1 MIRAAEANLAAGVMC
16 HSRREESGC
25 ATILNS
31 AQIRRVTVKAYSLAL
46 AVLLSSLALGQTAPA
61 PQKSQAAPAPKK
73 SPAASQPATVPSAP
87 PTASAQAP
95 EPNPSAV
102 PADAAVITIDGL
114 CQAKNPTTGECKT
127 VVTRAQF
134 DKLLGAVSGERSGPP
149 QQIPAEAKRQLGMRY
164 AQMLTFATE
173 AEKRGL
179 DKNAEAQEL
188 FHLMRLQ
195 VLAQIMGNALQ
206 QQSQPSADEVQKY
219 YNDNAPRYTEL
230 TIQRVLVPIRPVG
243 EGKTNEADMKKLADD
258 LRQRAAGGAEF
269 KTLQAEA
276 FEKAGLPNPPE
287 TKQVLQAQAIPPT
300 HQAVRQLKPGE
311 VSQVIQDPTGLYI
324 YKLESQRQIPLEQV
338 KPEIER
344 TLGRQKAQQ
353 QVETLMNSTKPVLN
367 PQYFGEAPQGPPGM
381 GLRGLPGPPSN
392 SAPAANNKNAPGTS
406 EKTPQ
411 QPK

>member
-1 MIRAAEANLAAGVMC
+1 ML
-16 HSRREESGC
+16 
-25 ATILNS
+25 
-31 AQIRRVTVKAYSLAL
+31 
-46 AVLLSSLALGQTAPA
+46 
-61 PQKSQAAPAPKK
+61 
-73 SPAASQPATVPSAP
+73 
-87 PTASAQAP
+87 
-95 EPNPSAV
+95 

-114 CQAKNPTTGECKT
+114 CQAKNATTGECKT

-149 QQIPAEAKRQLGMRY
+149 QQIPPEAKRQFGTRY

-179 DKNAEAQEL
+179 DKSPEAQEL

-206 QQSQPSADEVQKY
+206 KESQPSADEVQKY
-219 YNDNAPRYTEL
+219 YNDNAQRYTEL
-230 TIQRVLVPIRPVG
+230 TIQRVLVPIRPAG
-243 EGKTNEADMKKLADD
+243 EGKTNEAEMKKLADD

-276 FEKAGLPNPPE
+276 FEKAGLSNPPE

-300 HQAVRQLKPGE
+300 HQAVRQLKAGE

-344 TLGRQKAQQ
+344 TLGRQKVQQ
-353 QVETLMNSTKPVLN
+353 QVEALMNSTTPVLN
-367 PQYFGEAPQGPPGM
+367 PQYFGEAPQAPAGM
-381 GLRGLPGPPSN
+381 GLRGLPEPPPN
-392 SAPAANNKNAPGTS
+392 SAPAASDKSTPTTP

>member
-1 MIRAAEANLAAGVMC
+1 
-16 HSRREESGC
+16 
-25 ATILNS
+25 
-31 AQIRRVTVKAYSLAL
+31 VKAYSLAL
-46 AVLLSSLALGQTAPA
+46 AVLLSSSALGQAAPA
-61 PQKSQAAPAPKK
+61 PQKSQAAPAPRTSQKTTQQPAAAPSA
-73 SPAASQPATVPSAP
+73 SPAAP
-87 PTASAQAP
+87 AQAA
-95 EPNPSAV
+95 EPKPSTL
-102 PADAAVITIDGL
+102 PAEAAVITIDGL
-114 CQAKNPTTGECKT
+114 CQAKNTTTGECKT

-134 DKLLGAVSGERSGPP
+134 DKLLGAVSGERPGPP
-149 QQIPAEAKRQLGMRY
+149 QPIPPEAKRQFGMRY

-179 DKNAEAQEL
+179 DKSPEAQEL

-219 YNDNAPRYTEL
+219 YNDNAQRYTEL
-230 TIQRVLVPIRPVG
+230 TIQRVLVPIRPAG

-258 LRQRAAGGAEF
+258 LRQRAASGADF

-276 FEKAGLPNPPE
+276 FEKAGLSNPPE

-300 HQAVRQLKPGE
+300 HQAVRQLKAGE

-344 TLGRQKAQQ
+344 TLGRQKVQQ
-353 QVETLMNSTKPVLN
+353 QVEALMNSTKPVLN
-367 PQYFGEAPQGPPGM
+367 PQYFGEAPQAPPGM
-381 GLRGLPGPPSN
+381 GLRGLPTPPPN
-392 SAPAANNKNAPGTS
+392 STPAASDKNAPATS
-406 EKTPQ
+406 EKTS
-411 QPK
+411 QPPK